1 MASDHDDDEHACGKC
16 GGTFDTEEELLDHA
30 RDEHDMEV

>member
-1 MASDHDDDEHACGKC
+1 MCVLPGK
-16 GGTFDTEEELLDHA
+16 GEQSSSGETFDTEEDLQVHA